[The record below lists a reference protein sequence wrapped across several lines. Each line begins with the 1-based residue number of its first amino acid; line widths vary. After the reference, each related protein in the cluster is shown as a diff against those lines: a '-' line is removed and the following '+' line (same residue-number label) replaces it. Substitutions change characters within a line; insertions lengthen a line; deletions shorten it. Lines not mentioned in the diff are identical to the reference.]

1 MQSCGRWI
9 SQATYARG
17 WRPAIP
23 AAIRYGCPELAI
35 LISEMWELDFRIR
48 PSLRDVV
55 PRIEALS
62 EITVLDGVHQTSAAP
77 ERSGLENSF
86 AASNLEL
93 RAKHD
98 LLAVTIAR
106 LEAENASL
114 VAEITSLKV
123 NNAAN

>member
-1 MQSCGRWI
+1 MQSYGGRI
-9 SQATYARG
+9 TQSTYARG

-23 AAIRYGCPELAI
+23 AIIQSGCPELAI

-62 EITVLDGVHQTSAAP
+62 ETTALDGVHQTSVAP
-77 ERSGLENSF
+77 ERSGLDNF
-86 AASNLEL
+86 LAASNLEL
-93 RAKHD
+93 RAKHE
-98 LLAVTIAR
+98 LLAATIAR

-114 VAEITSLKV
+114 VAENTSLKV
-123 NNAAN
+123 NVFS

>member
-1 MQSCGRWI
+1 MRS
-9 SQATYARG
+9 TYARG

-23 AAIRYGCPELAI
+23 AIIQSGCPELAI

-62 EITVLDGVHQTSAAP
+62 ETAALDHVHQTAAAS
-77 ERSGLENSF
+77 ERSGLEDALADSHL
-86 AASNLEL
+86 STISEL
-93 RAKHD
+93 KAKHD
-98 LLAVTIAR
+98 LHEANTAATIAR

-114 VAEITSLKV
+114 VIENTSLKV
-123 NNAAN
+123 NAFR